1 MANCPHCGRKLHLY
15 DWRPECPGCGVNLV
29 FYNSNQALLDESEKS
44 EIEHAKFQ
52 PKVDRAKTAT
62 IGSKEGI
69 IRMVLFLIP
78 IAALFLPLFKIAV
91 SGKAKNFNA
100 IDIYN
105 AFSSLDIGGVL
116 RYISPVGGVRSNISP
131 VVIAAA
137 LIAIPAVC
145 CIVFTIMQI
154 ASGTKKGLKRNIV
167 LSGISTFLVL
177 ASIINL
183 CVFSAKPLRS
193 YTDLVLNEATMAA
206 NGNSQEAVDSA
217 VQKLRDLYND
227 DTLDK
232 APLEK
237 AIENGEKALLSA
249 DKSGL
254 SGDEIQLLKDAVENG
269 KAALTDGEA
278 DINSLRNAAA
288 EINSA
293 SNKYS
298 TLQELIYVAATALQ
312 DSEDGSYPEDCYKNI
327 CEETEKAKVYLQNT
341 IDEAKKIENDGKYS
355 ENSFASL
362 GESITAA
369 QECLDTLKK
378 GEPVVDLMDDDGSGN
393 KTVQEIAEETAEVIQ
408 SKFDDLNNNICAL
421 TDISA
426 ITPLI
431 EKATAD
437 SQTGALEE
445 TAGEVKAAPG
455 IGIFLLLALY
465 IAQLIYNI
473 ILNKKGIDVKYTQCL
488 IGGLPSEEY
497 FRYVEEGMSKADIQR
512 KMLVALAKLE
522 EEHDLNGEEETDN
535 G

>member
-1 MANCPHCGRKLHLY
+1 MANCPHCGKKLHLY

-69 IRMVLFLIP
+69 IRMILFLIP

-105 AFSSLDIGGVL
+105 SFSSLDIGGVL
-116 RYISPVGGVRSNISP
+116 KSINPLVLT
-131 VVIAAA
+131 A
-137 LIAIPAVC
+137 LFIAIPAVC

-167 LSGISTFLVL
+167 LSGISTFLVF
-177 ASIINL
+177 ASIVSFCI
-183 CVFSAKPLRS
+183 FSAKPVKS

-237 AIENGEKALLSA
+237 AIANGEKALLSA

-254 SGDEIQLLKDAVENG
+254 TDEEITLLKEAVENG
-269 KAALTDGEA
+269 KAALADGEA
-278 DINSLRNAAA
+278 DINSLRDAAA
-288 EINSA
+288 GINSA

-298 TLQELIYVAATALQ
+298 ALQELIYVAATALQ
-312 DSEDGSYPEDCYKNI
+312 DSKDGSYPEECYKNI
-327 CEETEKAKVYLQNT
+327 CEETEKAKGYLQNAV
-341 IDEAKKIENDGKYS
+341 DEAKKIENNGSFS
-355 ENSFASL
+355 ESSFTSL

-369 QECLDTLKK
+369 QGCLDTLNN
-378 GEPVVDLMDDDGSGN
+378 GELVVELLDDDGSGE
-393 KTVQEIAEETAEVIQ
+393 KTQQELAEETAQVIQ

-437 SQTGALEE
+437 TQTGALEE
-445 TAGEVKAAPG
+445 NAGEVKTSLG

-465 IAQLIYNI
+465 VVQLIYNI
-473 ILNKKGIDVKYTQCL
+473 ILNKKGLDVKYTQCF

-497 FRYVEEGMSKADIQR
+497 FRYVDEGMSKADIQR

-522 EEHDLNGEEETDN
+522 EEHELNGEEETDN

>member
-1 MANCPHCGRKLHLY
+1 MANCPHCGKKLHLY

-52 PKVDRAKTAT
+52 PKVDRAKAAT

-69 IRMVLFLIP
+69 IRMILFLIP

-116 RYISPVGGVRSNISP
+116 NNISP

-167 LSGISTFLVL
+167 LSSVSAFLVL
-177 ASIINL
+177 AAIVNL
-183 CVFSAKPLRS
+183 CIFSAKPLKS
-193 YTDLVLNEATMAA
+193 YTDLVLNEATMAV

-217 VQKLRDLYND
+217 VQKLRDLYKN

-254 SGDEIQLLKDAVENG
+254 TDEEIKLLKEAVESG

-312 DSEDGSYPEDCYKNI
+312 DSKDGSYPEECYKNI

-341 IDEAKKIENDGKYS
+341 IDEAKKIENNGKYS
-355 ENSFASL
+355 ENSFTSL

-445 TAGEVKAAPG
+445 NAGEVKAAPG

-497 FRYVEEGMSKADIQR
+497 FRYVDEGMSKADIQR

-522 EEHDLNGEEETDN
+522 EEHELNGEEETDN